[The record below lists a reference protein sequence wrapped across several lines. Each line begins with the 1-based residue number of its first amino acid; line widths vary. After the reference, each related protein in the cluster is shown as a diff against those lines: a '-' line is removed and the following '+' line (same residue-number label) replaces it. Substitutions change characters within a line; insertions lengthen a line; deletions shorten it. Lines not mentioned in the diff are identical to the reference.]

1 VANVLFGVVNPS
13 AKLPITFPVSE
24 ADLPH
29 PQLAVPPPPDSRA
42 AQPDVARPRFTLNY
56 DEGLKVGYKWYDAER
71 KPVLFPFGFGL
82 SYTTYSYSSLKV
94 TPGSATTVSFSV
106 KNTGSRAGTE
116 IAEVYV
122 SLPASAGEPP
132 NRLVGWSRVPL
143 QSGES
148 KQVTVTIDPKYLSIF
163 DEAANGWRVEP
174 GSYTFRVGASS
185 RDLPLIASVAL
196 Q

>member
-1 VANVLFGVVNPS
+1 M
-13 AKLPITFPVSE
+13 
-24 ADLPH
+24 
-29 PQLAVPPPPDSRA
+29 
-42 AQPDVARPRFTLNY
+42 
-56 DEGLKVGYKWYDAER
+56 
-71 KPVLFPFGFGL
+71 LFPFGFGL

-94 TPGSATTVSFSV
+94 TPGSATAVSFSV

-132 NRLVGWSRVPL
+132 NRLVGWSRVAL
-143 QSGES
+143 QPGES
-148 KQVTVTIDPKYLSIF
+148 KAVAVTIDPKYLSIF
-163 DEAANGWRVEP
+163 DEATNGWKLIP

-185 RDLPLIASVAL
+185 RDLPLMANVAL